1 MKKKVCILGC
11 LLISST
17 FGGGLAQKSI
27 ANPGV
32 ASSKTQLADILPVA
46 ADLSNVVLTLRDLP
60 PGFTEASSLGS
71 LKNLF
76 QNSDFKPASVFAYQ
90 KVDDKQ
96 FQLLIGFTIQLS
108 DPMQQAKFDKG
119 IREGSAAKELS
130 KNLNSNS
137 KSLKSNKEWQLTNPT
152 ALTLQD
158 NTGELS
164 SGWRSQGKLENIP
177 INLDMVMLRR
187 GKIGFFMS
195 ILYYDGT
202 KPTITISDAARK
214 LDSGMMQLKPDL
226 TKPQ

>member
-1 MKKKVCILGC
+1 MCILGC

-17 FGGGLAQKSI
+17 FGGGLGQKSI

-32 ASSKTQLADILPVA
+32 ASSKTQLGDILPVA
-46 ADLSNVVLTLRDLP
+46 ADLSNVVLTLQDLP

-71 LKNLF
+71 LKNQF
-76 QNSDFKPASVFAYQ
+76 PNSDFKPASVLAYQ

-108 DPMQQAKFDKG
+108 DPMQQAKFDQG

-177 INLDMVMLRR
+177 INLDMVMFRR
-187 GKIGFFMS
+187 EK
-195 ILYYDGT
+195 
-202 KPTITISDAARK
+202 
-214 LDSGMMQLKPDL
+214 
-226 TKPQ
+226 